1 MKRLFALCLVLCLA
15 LCLVLFPPLS
25 ASAEK
30 AYAFPDC
37 FLVTYTVSERK
48 TNNGQSF
55 VSKEYVH
62 TTRPEVDKEINGLVD
77 AFDAQFSPGLQR
89 TASPKRNSRLD
100 IHVVNTRSGDS
111 CLSFLVLARE
121 SYNRKQLRSPF
132 ACRVFDMAS
141 GEQVALVD
149 ILGEESEAWD
159 VLAEIAYCELDGYF
173 ADREA
178 NYAALNGLCRK
189 ETLMK
194 TPFLLGPVC
203 LTLVYEAK
211 TLYPGETSLMYVTVP
226 YNALRGMMTAYGER
240 QTDNSRYKMVALT
253 FDDGPVYENTA
264 KVLNELRRNGVQA
277 TFFMIGT
284 QIEENPDIALRAHDE
299 LHSLQ
304 SHHYRHASK
313 SSADHIQEDTRRMEA
328 LASATWGLGPWLF
341 RAPYDRFDRFIEA
354 GVDLPM
360 IAYDVDAGDGSGR
373 QPNEVLYTV
382 KKQVHDGAV
391 IRMHDTVDN
400 AAESCRFVTEW
411 LYENGYM
418 CVTVEELFIHYKQ
431 EMVSGEVFCN
441 VTPTY

>member
-1 MKRLFALCLVLCLA
+1 MRRLIALSLVLIILSP
-15 LCLVLFPPLS
+15 LFS
-25 ASAEK
+25 VSAEK
-30 AYAFPDC
+30 AGGFPDC
-37 FLVTYTVSERK
+37 FQVTYSVEERK
-48 TNNGQSF
+48 LHNDQSF
-55 VSKEYVH
+55 VSKEYV
-62 TTRPEVDKEINGLVD
+62 TTKKPEIDREINGIVD
-77 AFDAQFSPGLQR
+77 AFDVQLSPGLQR

-121 SYNRKQLRSPF
+121 SFNRKQLRSPF
-132 ACRVFDMAS
+132 ACRVFDMVS
-141 GEQVALVD
+141 GERVSLLD

-159 VLAEIAYCELDGYF
+159 VLSETVYYELDSYF
-173 ADREA
+173 PNQEA
-178 NYAALNGLCRK
+178 NSAILTGLCRK
-189 ETLMK
+189 ETLMR

-211 TLYPGETSLMYVTVP
+211 TLYPSETSLMFVTVP

-240 QTDNSRYKMVALT
+240 QTNNARYKMVALT

-264 KVLNELRRNGVQA
+264 KVLNSLRRNGAQA

-304 SHHYRHASK
+304 SHHYKHASK
-313 SSADHIQEDTRRMEA
+313 STAAHIQEDTRRMEA
-328 LASATWGLGPWLF
+328 LMDATWGLGSWLF
-341 RAPYDRFDRFIEA
+341 RAPYDRFERFIDA

-360 IAYDVDAGDGSGR
+360 IAYDVDTRDETGKTPS
-373 QPNEVLYTV
+373 EVLYAV
-382 KKQVHDGAV
+382 KKQVHDGAI
-391 IRMHDTVDN
+391 IRMHDTTEN
-400 AAESCRFVTEW
+400 AAESCRFITEW

-431 EMVSGEVFCN
+431 EMVSGEVFYN
-441 VTPTY
+441 VIPTY